1 MIKKRQNIDFGK
13 VALLMGGTSAER
25 DISLLS
31 GEAIYQGLLEKNID
45 VIKIDPKEDFVQKI
59 QNNAIDRAFIALHG
73 THGEDGTI
81 QGFLTMMGI
90 PFTGSDITGSA
101 ISMNKIMSKRIW
113 IQAGFNTADFL
124 QIVSNE
130 KFALSDANKV
140 IETLGKI
147 LFVKPA
153 NEGSSVGMSKS
164 TNAEELVV
172 AVAKAQEFGAVLVE
186 QFVDG
191 REYTVGIIN
200 GEALPSISMVTPNEY
215 YDYDAKYLADTTEY
229 FCPSGLSEQEEQQL
243 RSTALAAF
251 EVLGCSGWGRVDFI
265 RDKNS
270 NTFELLEANTIPG
283 MTKTSLL
290 PKAARANGMSFSQLV
305 VSILSTSLAEGEE
318 CYG

>member
-1 MIKKRQNIDFGK
+1 MIDKTKNTDFGK

-45 VIKIDPKEDFVQKI
+45 VIKIDTKEDFLLEI

-73 THGEDGTI
+73 RGGEDGTI

-90 PFTGSDITGSA
+90 PFTGSDMVGSA

-113 IQAGFNTADFL
+113 KQAGFNTADFL
-124 QIVSNE
+124 QILSNE
-130 KFALSDANKV
+130 KFELGDAIRAIKK
-140 IETLGKI
+140 LGEI

-164 TNAEELVV
+164 ASAEDLVE
-172 AVAKAQEFGAVLVE
+172 AVTKAQAFGTVLVE
-186 QFVDG
+186 QFVNG
-191 REYTVGIIN
+191 REYTVGIVN

-215 YDYDAKYLADTTEY
+215 YDYDAKYLADSTEY
-229 FCPSGLSEQEEQQL
+229 FCPSGLSEYEEEQLQ
-243 RSTALAAF
+243 SIALAAF
-251 EVLGCSGWGRVDFI
+251 EILGCSGWGRVDFI

-270 NTFELLEANTIPG
+270 NVFNLLEANTIPG

-290 PKAARANGMSFSQLV
+290 PKAARANGMNFSQLV

>member
-1 MIKKRQNIDFGK
+1 MIDKTKNIDFGK

-31 GEAIYQGLLEKNID
+31 GEAIYQGLLENNID
-45 VIKIDPKEDFVQKI
+45 VIKIDPKEDFIQKI

-73 THGEDGTI
+73 TCGEDGTI

-113 IQAGFNTADFL
+113 KQAGFNTADFL
-124 QIVSNE
+124 QILSNE
-130 KFALSDANKV
+130 QFALSDADKI
-140 IETLGKI
+140 IETLGSV

-164 TNAEELVV
+164 TNAEELVA
-172 AVAKAQEFGAVLVE
+172 AVTKAQEFGMVLIE

-191 REYTVGIIN
+191 LEYTVGIVN
-200 GEALPSISMVTPNEY
+200 GKTLPSISMITPNEY

-251 EVLGCSGWGRVDFI
+251 EMLGCSGWGRVDFI
-265 RDKNS
+265 RDRSS
-270 NTFELLEANTIPG
+270 NVFKLLEANTIPG

-290 PKAARANGMSFSQLV
+290 PKAAWANGISFSELV
-305 VSILSTSLAEGEE
+305 VSILSTSLAVGEE